1 MRWLILLCVFVETWW
16 MGEPSPRPYLETEIW
31 QRTGSDTTW
40 TMRKSER
47 PDEDGIVKDAVCG
60 PIWIKARWRW
70 DLYKT
75 FLEPGATTHPP
86 PPQTLY
92 GSWSPVYYVSPQ
104 GEQRKAPPRTRI
116 RVP

>member
-1 MRWLILLCVFVETWW
+1 
-16 MGEPSPRPYLETEIW
+16 MGEPSPRPYLEIEIW
-31 QRTGSDTTW
+31 QRTAADTTW
-40 TMRKSER
+40 TLRKSER
-47 PDEDGIVKDAVCG
+47 PDELGVVKDAVSG
-60 PIWIKARWRW
+60 PLWIKARWRW

-92 GSWSPVYYVSPQ
+92 GTFSPIHYVPPES
-104 GEQRKAPPRTRI
+104 APMRPIPPGRV